1 MTNKIENH
9 LGLVKSIAAK
19 FVRKGFDF
27 DDLYGIGCVALLEAG
42 NSYDS
47 TKGSFSTW
55 ATKIIQQSILD
66 NFRKIKK
73 EKQINFV
80 NFENDVLDSKKKE
93 FPNELLTVLLQED
106 KNESK
111 IEKENKKILLDHFI
125 HNKSWA
131 DIGRKLN
138 LTRERVRQKG
148 FEAIQNIRK
157 KYRLIL
163 DDYESIYF

>member
-1 MTNKIENH
+1 M
-9 LGLVKSIAAK
+9 A
-19 FVRKGFDF
+19 
-27 DDLYGIGCVALLEAG
+27 
-42 NSYDS
+42 
-47 TKGSFSTW
+47 
-55 ATKIIQQSILD
+55 
-66 NFRKIKK
+66 
-73 EKQINFV
+73 
-80 NFENDVLDSKKKE
+80 KKKE

-125 HNKSWA
+125 HNESWA

-163 DDYESIYF
+163 EDYESIYF